1 MKIIFNR
8 GFTLIE
14 LMVVIIIISIIAA
27 IAFPS
32 YQAYVRRA
40 AEAGVTQEMLKI
52 STLLE
57 KHKAK
62 NFTYKCFDLQDYY
75 GGTVDNLTAIN
86 YPINTVGADVQFT
99 LNLVD
104 NGANNQVLVDASC
117 NDPDTDTL
125 GLAQHWAIV
134 VTKNSSN
141 SLVKDKSFN
150 FLLTSEG
157 NKCKNKAN
165 LVSRTGCGDGA
176 EQW

>member
-1 MKIIFNR
+1 MINSNR

-14 LMVVIIIISIIAA
+14 VMVVVVVIAILAA

-40 AEAGVTQEMLKI
+40 AEAGVTQEMLKV
-52 STLLE
+52 SELLE

-86 YPINTVGADVQFT
+86 YPINAVGANIQYT
-99 LNLVD
+99 LTLVD
-104 NGANNQVLVDASC
+104 AGVDNQVLVNASC
-117 NDPDTDTL
+117 DDPDTDTL
-125 GLAQHWAIV
+125 GLAQQWAII
-134 VTKNSSN
+134 VTKSTSN
-141 SLVKDKSFN
+141 TLVKDKSFN
-150 FLLTSEG
+150 FLMTSQG

-165 LVSRTGCGDGA
+165 LVTRTGCGEGA